1 MEKQKLP
8 NGLIVL
14 IFGILS
20 ILTCC
25 FYGIP
30 GFIFGVVALI
40 LAKKD
45 LTIFY
50 ENPEMY
56 ANVSQIKTGRVLAII
71 GIILNVLYISLV
83 VYFISVIGYEA
94 LQDETLLKEAIREKW
109 GIES

>member
-30 GFIFGVVALI
+30 GLIFGVVALI
-40 LAKKD
+40 LAQKD
-45 LTIFY
+45 LSVFN
-50 ENPEMY
+50 ENPEIY
-56 ANVSQIKTGRVLAII
+56 SNVSQIKIGRILAII
-71 GIILNVLYISLV
+71 GVVLSVLYITLV
-83 VYFISVIGYEA
+83 VYFISTFGYEA